1 MAQRHERLVDVME
14 ILHELWS
21 GDRHEKFAGFPRPE
35 VVPPITVGTNSFAL
49 ARIAGEKASGVNTRF
64 NHPDRGALLQAAREA
79 SGNREGFECS
89 VWSPF
94 VAEYADPAHP
104 YHQELVA
111 DGVDRL
117 IMFQAQA
124 TDVASITS
132 VARYFA

>member
-1 MAQRHERLVDVME
+1 
-14 ILHELWS
+14 
-21 GDRHEKFAGFPRPE
+21 
-35 VVPPITVGTNSFAL
+35 
-49 ARIAGEKASGVNTRF
+49 
-64 NHPDRGALLQAAREA
+64 
-79 SGNREGFECS
+79 